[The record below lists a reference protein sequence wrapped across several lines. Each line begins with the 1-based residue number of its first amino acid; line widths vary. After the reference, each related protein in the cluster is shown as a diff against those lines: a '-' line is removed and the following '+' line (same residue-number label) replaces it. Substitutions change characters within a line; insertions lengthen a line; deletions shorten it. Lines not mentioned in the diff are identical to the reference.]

1 MPIDLTDLRPTITPK
16 SDQLNAEQLLGGDMV
31 ITVTEVRASESGEQP
46 VSIHYE
52 NDQGRPFKPCKTM
65 RKVLVFAWS
74 ENAHNWVGRSMQLFN
89 DPSVKFGGVE
99 VGGIRIRAL
108 SHIDKPLQMNL
119 TSTKGKKSA
128 HRIDVLSGP
137 SLDEVRALIEG
148 ATGKADMDRAKQ
160 KAAQLLS
167 ASDRD
172 QARAIYA
179 AKVAA
184 LKAAKAGSEQN
195 AA

>member
-16 SDQLNAEQLLGGDMV
+16 SDQLNAEQLIGGDMT
-31 ITVTEVRASESGEQP
+31 ITVTDVRASESGEQP
-46 VSIHYE
+46 VSIYYE

-65 RKVLVFAWS
+65 RKVLIFAWG
-74 ENAHNWVGRSMQLFN
+74 ENATLWAGRSMQLFN
-89 DPSVKFGGVE
+89 DPAVKFGGVE

-108 SHIDKPLQMNL
+108 SHIDKPLSLNL

-128 HRIDVLSGP
+128 HRIGVLSGP
-137 SLDEVRALIEG
+137 SLAEVRALIEG
-148 ATGKADMDRAKQ
+148 AQNKADMDRAK
-160 KAAQLLS
+160 KAAAGLLS

-179 AKVAA
+179 AKLAE
-184 LKAAKAGSEQN
+184 LKAKAS
-195 AA
+195 AAQSDAT